1 MGDPGPAADVPV
13 RPRTSGEE
21 RAVAGALEG
30 VIQRFQRLI
39 LHAGRRHGLRDEDV
53 DEVLQE
59 VRVRLW
65 RAQRSPET
73 IGAVGSSYV
82 YHTAVAAA
90 VDIFRRRRAYRTGA
104 EIVEEVSIN
113 QPTTSPGPAADAEG
127 HELEERIFAAVDSLL
142 DSRRTVV
149 RMYLAGYG
157 RQEIAAALSWD
168 ETRVRNLLHR
178 GLADLR
184 ERLLT
189 LGIGPAEWSQ

>member
-1 MGDPGPAADVPV
+1 MGDPRLAADASV
-13 RPRTSGEE
+13 RPRASGEE
-21 RAVAGALEG
+21 RAVAVALEG
-30 VIQRFQRLI
+30 AIQRFRRLI
-39 LHAGRRHGLRDEDV
+39 LHAGRRHGLRDDDV

-73 IGAVGSSYV
+73 IGALRSSYV
-82 YHTAVAAA
+82 YRTAVAAA
-90 VDIFRRRRAYRTGA
+90 VDIFRRRRSARTGA
-104 EIVEEVSIN
+104 EVMQEVSIH
-113 QPTTSPGPAADAEG
+113 QPSSTPGPATDAEG
-127 HELEERIFAAVDSLL
+127 HELEERIFAAVDTLL

-149 RMYLAGYG
+149 RMHLAGYG

-178 GLADLR
+178 GLTDLR

-189 LGIGPAEWSQ
+189 LGIGPAGWSR